1 MYALALALFWT
12 GLLLANAPP
21 LLAGDATGTLVI
33 AGNGPEAVMIEKLAR
48 AFERANP
55 RAYVDIQWNENFKP
69 LDSVKNDQ
77 AQIAVAG
84 KEDPALQAV
93 QIGWD
98 GIAIM
103 VNLSNHTK
111 ELTTQQVAQLFT
123 GKIRMWSEL
132 GGPDTRVL
140 LIDRPKNR
148 NIRDTFEQQLGIV
161 GKIPE
166 SAQVIKA
173 DDKAIKT
180 VVGTLPP
187 LSAVT
192 YVSLGP
198 ALEAV
203 ASGVAVR
210 LLQVDKVEPEEPT
223 VKDGRYK
230 LRRPVLLLS
239 KKGANPT
246 VDAFAA
252 FALSPDGQ
260 KILDVEGYTPL
271 EQKQ

>member
-1 MYALALALFWT
+1 MRRLTLALVGT
-12 GLLLANAPP
+12 TLLLAGPP
-21 LLAGDATGTLVI
+21 PAQAGDAIGHIVI
-33 AGNGPEAVMIEKLAR
+33 AGNGPEAGMIEKLAR
-48 AFERANP
+48 AFEKANP
-55 RAYVDIQWNENFKP
+55 HAYVDVQWNENSKP
-69 LDSVKNDQ
+69 IDLVKNNQ
-77 AQIAVAG
+77 AQIAVTG
-84 KEDPALQAV
+84 KEDPALQAA

-111 ELTTQQVAQLFT
+111 EVTTEQLAQLFS
-123 GKIRMWSEL
+123 GKITMWSEL
-132 GGPDTRVL
+132 GGPETKVL

-148 NIRDTFEQQLGIV
+148 NIRDALEQHLGIG

-166 SAQVIKA
+166 SAKVIKA

-180 VVGTLPP
+180 VAGTLPP

-192 YVSLGP
+192 FVSLGP

-203 ASGVAVR
+203 SSGVAVR

-239 KKGANPT
+239 KKEPNPT
-246 VDAFAA
+246 VDAFVA
-252 FALSPDGQ
+252 FALSPEGQ
-260 KILDVEGYTPL
+260 KIVDAEGYTPL
-271 EQKQ
+271 Q